1 MAPGRGG
8 RHACFRPAGQWL
20 SEVPWQREVVGLAA
34 IISPVAKSGC
44 LPQRRHPVNAPWEIL
59 KTLSDPTRLRL
70 IALLSREELSV
81 AELQEILGMGQS
93 RISSQLA
100 LLRTVNLVSD
110 RREGKN
116 AFYSLRASLP
126 ERTLALARAALDAV
140 AESEVMAEDRENLDR
155 ILQKRRRTQEQY
167 FSLIAGRLGKNYC
180 PGRSWE
186 AIGHLALRLTPAI
199 DIADLG
205 AGEGLVSQ
213 LLAQRARQVWCI
225 DNSARMVEV
234 GSELARKNGLA
245 NLAYKLGDI
254 ERVPLADT
262 SVDLA
267 ILSQALHH
275 ARHPQRAVEEA
286 FRILRPGGQLLVLD
300 LNEHSFEKAREL
312 YADVWLGFKESALHG
327 FLKRAGFIKV
337 EVTTVARETVEPYF
351 ETLLASGLRN
361 AN

>member
-1 MAPGRGG
+1 VVAGDRGFPEGG
-8 RHACFRPAGQWL
+8 RIEIDFMHGVL
-20 SEVPWQREVVGLAA
+20 HHYS
-34 IISPVAKSGC
+34 S
-44 LPQRRHPVNAPWEIL
+44 VNASWDIL

-70 IALLSREELSV
+70 LALVAREELSV
-81 AELQEILGMGQS
+81 AELQEILAMGQS

-100 LLRTVNLVSD
+100 LLRTVNLVTD

-116 AFYSLRASLP
+116 AFYSLSVNVA
-126 ERTLALARAALDAV
+126 EKTLGLIRAAIASVGELPMMSD
-140 AESEVMAEDRENLDR
+140 DRANLDR

-167 FSLIAGRLGKNYC
+167 FNLIAGRLGKNYC

-205 AGEGLVSQ
+205 AGEGLLSQ

-225 DNSARMVEV
+225 DNSPRMVEV
-234 GSELARKNGLA
+234 GSELAKKNGLV
-245 NLAYKLGDI
+245 NLSYKLGDI
-254 ERVPLADT
+254 EQVPLADK

-275 ARHPQRAVEEA
+275 AQHPQVAMDEA

-300 LNEHSFEKAREL
+300 INEHTFERAREL
-312 YADVWLGFKESALHG
+312 YADVWLGFKESALHL
-327 FLKRAGFIKV
+327 FLKKAGFVKV
-337 EVTTVARETVEPYF
+337 DVSVVAREAVEPYF
-351 ETLLASGLRN
+351 ETLLACGLKAGGR
-361 AN
+361 

>member
-1 MAPGRGG
+1 M
-8 RHACFRPAGQWL
+8 
-20 SEVPWQREVVGLAA
+20 
-34 IISPVAKSGC
+34 
-44 LPQRRHPVNAPWEIL
+44 NASWDIL

-70 IALLSREELSV
+70 LALLMREELSV

-116 AFYSLRASLP
+116 AFYSLRQNLP
-126 ERTLALARAALDAV
+126 ARTLALAKAAIDSV
-140 AESEVMAEDRENLDR
+140 AELPVMTEDRENLDR

-167 FSLIAGRLGKNYC
+167 FNLIAGRLGKNYC

-213 LLAQRARQVWCI
+213 LLAHRARQVWCI
-225 DNSARMVEV
+225 DNSPRMVEV

-254 ERVPLADT
+254 ENVPLPER

-275 ARHPQRAVEEA
+275 AQHPQAAVDEA
-286 FRILRPGGQLLVLD
+286 FRILRPGGQVLVLD
-300 LNEHSFEKAREL
+300 LNEHTFEKAREL
-312 YADVWLGFKESALHG
+312 YADVWLGFRESALHG
-327 FLKRAGFIKV
+327 FLKKAGFAKV
-337 EVTTVARETVEPYF
+337 EVTAVAKETAEPFF
-351 ETLLASGLRN
+351 ETLLASGAKPAR
-361 AN
+361 